1 MLCKH
6 GVSGSI
12 PLASTHTFY
21 IVSLKICL
29 RMVEGRA
36 GTKVLVRLEIS
47 NWVKL

>member
-1 MLCKH
+1 
-6 GVSGSI
+6 
-12 PLASTHTFY
+12 
-21 IVSLKICL
+21 LKICL